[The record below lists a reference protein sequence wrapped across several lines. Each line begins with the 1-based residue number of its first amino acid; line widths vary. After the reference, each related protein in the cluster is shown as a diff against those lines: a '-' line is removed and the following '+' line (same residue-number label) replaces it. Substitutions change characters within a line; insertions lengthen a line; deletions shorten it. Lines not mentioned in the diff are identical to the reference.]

1 MLRGNSS
8 TIKLKCMKKNKL
20 LTTLAILSIV
30 LFAGCRN
37 DDYVAIDGGPCPVVV
52 STTPVS
58 GATLVAVVP

>member
-1 MLRGNSS
+1 
-8 TIKLKCMKKNKL
+8 MKKNKL